1 MRCPFTAL
9 SDVELKQ
16 ILLQNG
22 HGACFVVEPSFGE
35 LGPLSSQ
42 TIAIQA
48 YSDMWGTYRDKLTV
62 QVSTYIRIRTYVY
75 YFNPIT
81 G

>member
-48 YSDMWGTYRDKLTV
+48 YSDMWGTYRDRLTV
-62 QVSTYIRIRTYVY
+62 QVCIYTDIRILFQPY
-75 YFNPIT
+75 N
-81 G
+81 

>member
-48 YSDMWGTYRDKLTV
+48 YSDMWGTYRDQLTV
-62 QVSTYIRIRTYVY
+62 QVCIYTDIRILFQPY
-75 YFNPIT
+75 N
-81 G
+81 